1 LLTPIEVKR
10 ALGLAS
16 GAKKAHNGI
25 YSSSRNGVL
34 VTYKLTIDVNLM
46 DAALNVP
53 GVETLKRWKEEGKV
67 DLLEAGKPS
76 APKAAPYTWPGA
88 SPQSFPSSKF
98 RHSKMKDSGAANFGS
113 LAAIL
118 FPSKDPHKLTMTEI
132 NQVAHLI
139 MHHSSKNEIFV
150 TGNRLVID
158 NGRRERLKAAFGILA
173 MDPEE
178 CVKTLAEMQGWEV
191 AASKSSGKGSKAA
204 K

>member
-1 LLTPIEVKR
+1 
-10 ALGLAS
+10 
-16 GAKKAHNGI
+16 
-25 YSSSRNGVL
+25 
-34 VTYKLTIDVNLM
+34 VTYKLTVDVNLM
-46 DAALNVP
+46 DAALKI
-53 GVETLKRWKEEGKV
+53 GGMDTLRKWKEEGKV

-88 SPQSFPSSKF
+88 TPQSFPSSKF

-158 NGRRERLKAAFGILA
+158 NGRRERLKAAFGIVAL
-173 MDPEE
+173 DPEE
-178 CVKTLAEMQGWEV
+178 TVRTLCEMQGWE
-191 AASKSSGKGSKAA
+191 AEKTTGKGSKAA